1 MQVLCYSI
9 AMKMMKK
16 PFLAACAAVACLLP
30 AAFAEVPPADELLAA
45 MRDMTVSQG
54 ERDVAGTIRKNRTK
68 IPFSLSS
75 RGDTIVY
82 QYKQGEAWQR
92 FDVRLRSKN
101 AELCLVRPGNKAE
114 VIAPANYSQPIAGTD
129 VCYEDLAMRFLYW
142 KGGRVL
148 EDTADSRIKGQDCY
162 IVEVP
167 NPEPKVGQYAWVR
180 LWIDKENGTAWQ
192 IDGYG
197 ADGKLRK
204 RFSITSVQRLSDGT
218 WFFKQMKLEVRNPQN
233 PDRTIAL
240 NYLEMDD
247 LPDRK

>member
-1 MQVLCYSI
+1 MKLMKNLFPLCCTLVL
-9 AMKMMKK
+9 
-16 PFLAACAAVACLLP
+16 ACLLP
-30 AAFAEVPPADELLAA
+30 AAWGETPPADELLAS

-54 ERDVAGTIRKNRTK
+54 ERDVAGTIRKGRTK

-82 QYKQGEAWQR
+82 QYKQGEAWTR
-92 FDVRLRSKN
+92 FDVRMRSKE
-101 AELCLVRPGNKAE
+101 AELYLLKAGNKAE
-114 VIAPANYSQPIAGTD
+114 LMASANYSQAIPGTD
-129 VCYEDLAMRFLYW
+129 VTYEDLSMRFLYW

-148 EDTADSRIKGQDCY
+148 EDSADSRVKGQDCY
-162 IVEVP
+162 IVDVP
-167 NPEPKVGQYAWVR
+167 NPNPKIGQYAWVR
-180 LWIDKENGTAWQ
+180 LWVDKENGTAWQ

-204 RFSITSVQRLSDGT
+204 RFSITSVQRLSDGS

-247 LPDRK
+247 LPKGK

>member
-1 MQVLCYSI
+1 
-9 AMKMMKK
+9 MKMMKTV
-16 PFLAACAAVACLLP
+16 FFSCALALACLLP
-30 AAFAEVPPADELLAA
+30 AAYAETPPADELLAC

-54 ERDVAGTIRKNRTK
+54 ERDVAGTIRKGRTK

-92 FDVRLRSKN
+92 FDVRMKSKN
-101 AELCLVRPGNKAE
+101 AELYLLKPGNKAE
-114 VIAPANYSQPIAGTD
+114 LMAPANYAQLIPGTD
-129 VCYEDLAMRFLYW
+129 VSYEDLSMRFLYW
-142 KGGRVL
+142 KGGRLV
-148 EDTADSRIKGQDCY
+148 DDPANSRIKGRDCY

-167 NPEPKVGQYAWVR
+167 NPNPKVGQYAWMR
-180 LWIDKENGTAWQ
+180 LWLDKENGTAWQ

-197 ADGKLRK
+197 ADGKLKK
-204 RFSITSVQRLSDGT
+204 RFSITSVQRLSDGS

-240 NYLEMDD
+240 NYLDMDD
-247 LPDRK
+247 LPRRK